1 MRKKIVKALLLIP
14 ATLVLLLSTLALSGC
29 HDDNDDVTM
38 VMYSPLQTKVPYNP
52 IDISSF
58 KGTLGDLVMRD
69 YKGGITVFMG
79 TWNGDV
85 VYDYWAS
92 YMSDFDGFIY
102 DINGELLPQ
111 GIYHIREMNRKS
123 PSADTFAVKYAGICR
138 V

>member
-1 MRKKIVKALLLIP
+1 MRKKIVEALLLIP

-29 HDDNDDVTM
+29 HDDNDDVNM

-111 GIYHIREMNRKS
+111 GIYHIREMK
-123 PSADTFAVKYAGICR
+123 DWKCVFYTKAGGEQL
-138 V
+138 

>member
-29 HDDNDDVTM
+29 HDGNDDVTM

-102 DINGELLPQ
+102 DINGELLLQ
-111 GIYHIREMNRKS
+111 GIYHIREMK
-123 PSADTFAVKYAGICR
+123 DWKCVFYTKAGGEQL
-138 V
+138 

>member
-1 MRKKIVKALLLIP
+1 MRKKIVEALLLMP
-14 ATLVLLLSTLALSGC
+14 ATLVLILSTLALSGC

-69 YKGGITVFMG
+69 YKCGITVFMG

-111 GIYHIREMNRKS
+111 GIYHIREMK
-123 PSADTFAVKYAGICR
+123 DWKCVFYTKAGGEQL
-138 V
+138 